1 MYFMA
6 SCKVEILN
14 YHEVPVLLD
23 QVEAELE
30 QDGADDQ
37 DVDANV

>member
-14 YHEVPVLLD
+14 YHEVPVLLY
-23 QVEAELE
+23 QVEAEPE
-30 QDGADDQ
+30 QDRAEDQ
-37 DVDANV
+37 DVDSNV